1 VVKNPSNLKFRLP
14 GPGIRLLCFCIT
26 YLAFVSLP
34 PGQWWRFVVLTAL
47 ALTLV
52 PPGIVPLRN
61 AMRMLLRSMPILLF
75 LVLMVLLFGTTGN
88 RSSDLVVINV
98 MVRTVAIVAAAAVIW
113 GGAGTLDFI
122 RALHQLRI
130 PGLAFSM
137 ITLAI
142 HFMGRIAEDARAS
155 MDAVR
160 ARSARRIPISRRIAL
175 FSPLIRHFLTQV
187 VDSHSQIH
195 MAMVSR
201 GYTGEALTLERPPVR
216 PGEWGFLTGFSMVV
230 LGVMIVW

>member
-1 VVKNPSNLKFRLP
+1 MKIQWAPKFWPP
-14 GPGIRLLCFCIT
+14 GPGIRLLCFCII
-26 YLAFVSLP
+26 YLAIVILP
-34 PGQWWRFVVLTAL
+34 QGQWWRFIVLMVLAL
-47 ALTLV
+47 ALV

-61 AMRMLLRSMPILLF
+61 AMKMLLRSMPILLF
-75 LVLMVLLFGTTGN
+75 LALMVWLFGTTGN

-98 MVRTVAIVAAAAVIW
+98 MVRTVAVVAAAAVIW

-142 HFMGRIAEDARAS
+142 HFMGRIAKNARAT

-160 ARSARRIPISRRIAL
+160 ARSAQRIPISRRIAL

-201 GYTGEALTLERPPVR
+201 GYTGAALTLERPPVR
-216 PGEWGFLTGFSMVV
+216 PGEWVFLAGFSMTV
-230 LGVMIVW
+230 LGVMILW